1 MRCYKVSFEEEKR
14 WRATYKTMALAIE
27 RCVYPPIFEET
38 VTSEMVKPT
47 DWAFTSQK
55 LTRRPQVLE
64 RGR

>member
-1 MRCYKVSFEEEKR
+1 MSDVVRVYGEREAKV
-14 WRATYKTMALAIE
+14 TYKAIALAIQ
-27 RCVYPPIFEET
+27 RCVYPSMFKET

-47 DWAFTSQK
+47 DCAFTSQK